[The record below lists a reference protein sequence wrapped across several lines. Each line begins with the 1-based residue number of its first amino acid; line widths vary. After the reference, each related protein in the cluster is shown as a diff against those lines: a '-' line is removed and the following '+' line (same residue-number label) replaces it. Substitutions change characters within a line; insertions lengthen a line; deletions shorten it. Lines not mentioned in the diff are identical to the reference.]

1 VFQVST
7 FNPTVA
13 GQYSVVIT
21 NPTTGCASQ
30 SANATLTINALPTV
44 SVSAPAVCAGTTATV
59 TANPGVAGT
68 YTYTWTVPSG
78 TAPTT
83 SSFNPTVAGQ
93 YSVVITNPTT
103 LCSSQS
109 ANVTLT
115 INPLPAVPTI
125 TANGPTTF
133 CSGGNVVL
141 TSAASNGYSWSNQA
155 TTQAITVAASG
166 SYSVTITDGNGC
178 SNVSVPTLVTVNDCA
193 GIEENSNNTFV
204 VYPNPAN
211 ETINVTFSNLS
222 DNGTVQLF
230 TAEGKVIESKDIS
243 NSMTATFDV
252 VNLTSGVYY
261 VVITSD
267 NGRVSQKV
275 IIE

>member
-1 VFQVST
+1 MLTHDYNYCYQKQIIPYTVFTST
-7 FNPTVA
+7 SAP
-13 GQYSVVIT
+13 VIT
-21 NPTTGCASQ
+21 PNGSLAICPGTSVGLSSSTASSYNWSTGATTQAI
-30 SANATLTINALPTV
+30 NATTPATYTV
-44 SVSAPAVCAGTTATV
+44 SITDANGCVSPNGSVTV
-59 TANPGVAGT
+59 TANP
-68 YTYTWTVPSG
+68 
-78 TAPTT
+78 TT
-83 SSFNPTVAGQ
+83 M
-93 YSVVITNPTT
+93 
-103 LCSSQS
+103 CSSQS

-178 SNVSVPTLVTVNDCA
+178 SNVSVPTVVTVNDCA

-230 TAEGKVIESKDIS
+230 TAEGKVIESKEIS

>member
-1 VFQVST
+1 
-7 FNPTVA
+7 
-13 GQYSVVIT
+13 
-21 NPTTGCASQ
+21 
-30 SANATLTINALPTV
+30 
-44 SVSAPAVCAGTTATV
+44 
-59 TANPGVAGT
+59 
-68 YTYTWTVPSG
+68 
-78 TAPTT
+78 
-83 SSFNPTVAGQ
+83 
-93 YSVVITNPTT
+93 
-103 LCSSQS
+103 
-109 ANVTLT
+109 
-115 INPLPAVPTI
+115 
-125 TANGPTTF
+125 
-133 CSGGNVVL
+133 
-141 TSAASNGYSWSNQA
+141 
-155 TTQAITVAASG
+155 
-166 SYSVTITDGNGC
+166 
-178 SNVSVPTLVTVNDCA
+178 VNDCA